1 MKNLIREIA
10 KRMHSFETAIWND
23 NRHNMEA
30 VKILIGGIRALEN
43 SKQEFKQLRDYEFKV
58 FSQWGEDGIIQQLI
72 RTVDIPNKVFVE
84 FGVEDYRE
92 SNTRFLLM
100 NDNWSGLI
108 IDGSER
114 NMNAV
119 RNSDLYWRY
128 DLQAVSAFITRE
140 NINSLIQN
148 AGISGDIGIL
158 SVDIDGNDYWVWEA
172 IDCIR
177 PRIVICEYNS
187 LFGKDK
193 EISTPY
199 KADFVRGKYH
209 HSNIVYG
216 ASIKALCSLGKMKGY
231 KFVGSNSAGNN
242 LFFVIAE
249 GNEAIREA
257 SVEEEYVQAK
267 FREERD
273 ENGALTFHSFQ
284 KRKENVRNA
293 EVYDLERQMLVRVGD
308 L

>member
-1 MKNLIREIA
+1 MKNLIRRIV
-10 KRMHSFETAIWND
+10 KRNYSFEMAIWND
-23 NRHNMEA
+23 NKHNMEA
-30 VKILIGGIRALEN
+30 VKVLIGGMRALEN
-43 SKQEFKQLRDYEFKV
+43 SKHELKQLRDYEFKV
-58 FSQWGEDGIIQQLI
+58 FSQWGEDGIIQHLV
-72 RTVDIPNKVFVE
+72 RAVDIPHKIFVE

-100 NDNWSGLI
+100 NDNWSGLV

-128 DLQAVSAFITRE
+128 DLQAVNAFITRE

-158 SVDIDGNDYWVWEA
+158 SVDIDGNDYWVWET
-172 IDCIR
+172 IDCVR

-187 LFGKDK
+187 LFGKDR

-216 ASIKALCSLGKMKGY
+216 ASIKALCNLGKRKGY

-242 LFFVIAE
+242 LFFVIEE

-257 SVEEEYVQAK
+257 SIEEEYVQAK

-273 ENGALTFHSFQ
+273 ENGALTFNSFQ
-284 KRKENVRNA
+284 RRKENVRNA
-293 EVYDLERQMLVRVGD
+293 EVYDLEQQTLIKVGD